1 MQFIRGSLFVALAT
15 GVWQFS
21 VAQESTPI
29 SSSAQIEEIVVTA
42 QRRTERAQDVPIS
55 VDTVDAAMLT
65 DAHVTNA
72 LELSQVVPAVNI
84 QYATGTYTPF
94 IRGIGNPIAVAGNEA
109 SVSTYVDG
117 FYIAR
122 VFADFLPLEDVEQI
136 EVLKGPQGTLF
147 GRNST
152 GGLINLVTRTP
163 ERDPT
168 IEGSVGYGNYNTTTG
183 KVYASAPLGSS
194 SAFSFSAIGEAQDDP
209 WGHNV
214 TTGQD
219 VGRGDK
225 WRLRAKLVSSLTDTT
240 NITFSAGYAHVQ
252 NIFTPA
258 GGPAIGTTTG
268 NPPGFPPT
276 KYQPIGFFDL
286 RGNENPETRA
296 KSFDTSLR
304 IDQKLGELSL
314 VSLTGYRNSRIFVF
328 NDYDYTPINYF
339 NATLPDKEKQ
349 VSQEIQLLSGPG
361 SRLNWI
367 AGLYYLH
374 LESAYDAAVFSGL
387 EFGGINAVLYGA
399 QNTDSYSAY
408 VQGTYEIVPK
418 LKLTLGGRYTSDD
431 VSGSGRTDIAA
442 PGSSPLSAGA
452 VIFPGTTTD
461 VDRTFDKFTYR
472 AALDFSVHED
482 ILLYASVSSGFK
494 SGVITTLPINTT
506 PALPEVVKAYELGI
520 KSELL
525 DRKLR
530 LNAAVFQID
539 VTDPQVQRIV
549 AATNEVV
556 NAQGA
561 RSRGIEAELEAAVVP
576 GLQVRASSTFL
587 DAKYTSFQ
595 DAPFTTGTN
604 QLVNGVVPGCS
615 VPAAGNIDPANGGNV
630 GYCPGN
636 ASGNKMSRTPTVTAS
651 LGLNWTVPVGAKF
664 KLRLAPSLS
673 YNSGFYWDPDNRTR
687 QPSYSLLNFTATLA
701 TADNRWAVRAW
712 ASNLTNKH
720 YYAYVAEQGDQTG
733 NSSVPAAPRLMGAAI
748 DFKF

>member
-1 MQFIRGSLFVALAT
+1 MQFIRGSLLVALAT
-15 GVWQFS
+15 GVWQHS
-21 VAQESTPI
+21 GAQESTP
-29 SSSAQIEEIVVTA
+29 SSSGAQIEEIVVTA

-55 VDTVDAAMLT
+55 VDTVDAATLT

-122 VFADFLPLEDVEQI
+122 VFADFLPLEDVERI

-163 ERDPT
+163 EREPT

-183 KVYASAPLGSS
+183 KVYASTPLGSS
-194 SAFSFSAIGEAQDDP
+194 SAISFSAIGEAQDDP

-225 WRLRAKLVSSLTDTT
+225 YRLRAKLISSLTDTT
-240 NITFSAGYAHVQ
+240 NITFSAGYAHAQ
-252 NIFTPA
+252 NNFTPA

-276 KYQPIGFFDL
+276 KYQPLSFFDV

-314 VSLTGYRNSRIFVF
+314 VSLTGYRNSRIFVL
-328 NDYDYTPINYF
+328 NDYDYTPLNYF

-349 VSQEIQLLSGPG
+349 VSQEIQLLSAPA

-374 LESAYDAAVFSGL
+374 LESAYDGAVFSGL
-387 EFGGINAVLYGA
+387 QFGGIDAVLYGA

-452 VIFPGTTTD
+452 VIFPGATTD

-472 AALDFSVHED
+472 AALDFSVLED

-494 SGVITTLPINTT
+494 SGVITTLPINPT

-525 DRKLR
+525 DRRLR

-561 RSRGIEAELEAAVVP
+561 RSRGIEAALEAAVAP

-587 DAKYTSFQ
+587 DAKYTDFQ
-595 DAPFTTGTN
+595 DAPYTTGTD

-615 VPAAGNIDPANGGNV
+615 VPATGNIDPANGGNV

-636 ASGNKMSRTPTVTAS
+636 AGGNKMSRTPTVTAS
-651 LGLNWTVPVGAKF
+651 LGLNWTVPMGGKF

-701 TADNRWAVRAW
+701 TADNRWALRAW

-733 NSSVPAAPRLMGAAI
+733 NSSVPAAPRLFGAAI

>member
-1 MQFIRGSLFVALAT
+1 M
-15 GVWQFS
+15 
-21 VAQESTPI
+21 
-29 SSSAQIEEIVVTA
+29 TA

-55 VDTVDAAMLT
+55 VDTIDATTLT
-65 DAHVTNA
+65 DAHITSA
-72 LELSQVVPAVNI
+72 LDLSQVVPAVNI
-84 QYATGTYTPF
+84 QYGTGTYTPF

-117 FYIAR
+117 FYVAR

-152 GGLINLVTRTP
+152 GGLINLITRTP

-183 KVYASAPLGSS
+183 KIYASVPLGSS
-194 SAFSFSAIGEAQDDP
+194 SAISLSAFGEAQGDA
-209 WGHNV
+209 WGRNV
-214 TTGQD
+214 TTRQD

-225 WRLRAKLVSSLTDTT
+225 YRLRAKFVSSPTDTM
-240 NITFSAGYAHVQ
+240 NLTFSAGYIHAQ
-252 NIFTPA
+252 SNFTPA

-268 NPPGFPPT
+268 NPPGFPPMMYT
-276 KYQPIGFFDL
+276 PLSFFDT

-296 KSFDTSLR
+296 KSFDASLR
-304 IDQKLGELSL
+304 LDQKLGELSL

-328 NDYDYTPINYF
+328 NDYDYTPINFF

-349 VSQEIQLLSGPG
+349 VSQELQLLSAPG
-361 SRLNWI
+361 SRFNWI

-374 LESAYDAAVFSGL
+374 LESAYDGAAFSGL
-387 EFGGINAVLYGA
+387 EFGGIDAILYGA
-399 QNTDSYSAY
+399 QKTDSYSGY

-431 VSGSGRTDIAA
+431 VSGSGRTDITG
-442 PGSSPLSAGA
+442 PGSSPLSAGPLIVTGA
-452 VIFPGTTTD
+452 TTD
-461 VDRTFDKFTYR
+461 VYRTFNKFTYR
-472 AALDFSVHED
+472 AALDYSVQED
-482 ILLYASVSSGFK
+482 VLLYASVSRGFK
-494 SGVITTLPINTT
+494 SGVITTLPINPE
-506 PALPEVVKAYELGI
+506 PALPEVVEAYELGI
-520 KSELL
+520 KSEIL

-530 LNAAVFQID
+530 LNAAIFQSDI
-539 VTDPQVQRIV
+539 TDPQVQRIV

-561 RSRGIEAELEAAVVP
+561 RSRGIEAELEAAVAP

-587 DAKYTSFQ
+587 DAKYTNFQ

-604 QLVNGVVPGCS
+604 QLVNGAVPGCS
-615 VPAAGNIDPANGGNV
+615 APATGNTDPANGGNV

-636 ASGNKMSRTPTVTAS
+636 ASGNRMSRAPRVTAS
-651 LGLNWTVPVGAKF
+651 LGVNWSMPIGDKF

-687 QPSYSLLNFTATLA
+687 QPSFSILNFTATLA
-701 TADNRWAVRAW
+701 TADNRWALRAW

-733 NSSVPAAPRLMGAAI
+733 NTAVPAAPRLVGAAI